1 MKKLLAVLLAALM
14 LLSILTACGPTDE
27 PDKSETPSSTGGSTN
42 SEGNEFGASIDL
54 SSTTDTSKPE
64 TDPYGRYD
72 ETVTFTTVRQ
82 LDVGASW
89 PNGMNVEN
97 NPYVDAVREKLN
109 VEMELEWQSSD
120 YGTKLDMSI
129 ISDDLPDIFWV
140 TNYMTYIQLLEN
152 DMLEP
157 LTDAFRSCAGSYMRD
172 CYASFDGSIFEP
184 YISDG
189 ELYALPS
196 TNNGYQY
203 SVCWIR
209 KDWLDKLGLEVPT
222 TRDELVEVARQFM
235 EKDPGGN
242 GVGKTVGIAVQSS
255 PLGASNRN
263 FGLDAIMASFGSY
276 PQQWIYDEN
285 GKVVYG
291 SITPETKEGLA
302 YLAQLYTD
310 GILDQQFTTRDY
322 SDTLGLI
329 TSGRCGICFYPWNLP
344 YSGSEFATA
353 NPEGEW
359 VVVEA
364 PVNDKGEFTYSETR
378 TDNGLLCVRKGYEH
392 PEVAIKILNVEFDM
406 YRGFDQE
413 GYETLTTLFEA
424 GTSWTAPML
433 TGHFNLEYDDAVIR
447 IGSLT
452 ANYIEKGVTPT
463 GTTQY
468 NIQLCETAKRYFDN
482 PDPSDTEGWICYT
495 SRYIASNA
503 LKSGVKVPVAFHYA
517 TESMGT
523 LWASM
528 EKVEDQYFLETIV
541 GQASIDGFD
550 DFVSQWL
557 MLGGEDITAEVQAY
571 CDSHK

>member
-1 MKKLLAVLLAALM
+1 MAKQVSPGVLALRKVVDDVYADAREAKKQGKLVGWSSSKFPCELAEAFDLNVMYPENQAAGIAAQRDGEIMCQAAEDLGFDNDICGYARISLAYA
-14 LLSILTACGPTDE
+14 AG
-27 PDKSETPSSTGGSTN
+27 KR
-42 SEGNEFGASIDL
+42 ASRKFD
-54 SSTTDTSKPE
+54 PE
-64 TDPYGRYD
+64 TLEFIIDPNSG
-72 ETVTFTTVRQ
+72 
-82 LDVGASW
+82 
-89 PNGMNVEN
+89 
-97 NPYVDAVREKLN
+97 K
-109 VEMELEWQSSD
+109 
-120 YGTKLDMSI
+120 
-129 ISDDLPDIFWV
+129 
-140 TNYMTYIQLLEN
+140 
-152 DMLEP
+152 P
-157 LTDAFRSCAGSYMRD
+157 L
-172 CYASFDGSIFEP
+172 
-184 YISDG
+184 
-189 ELYALPS
+189 
-196 TNNGYQY
+196 
-203 SVCWIR
+203 
-209 KDWLDKLGLEVPT
+209 K
-222 TRDELVEVARQFM
+222 
-235 EKDPGGN
+235 
-242 GVGKTVGIAVQSS
+242 
-255 PLGASNRN
+255 
-263 FGLDAIMASFGSY
+263 
-276 PQQWIYDEN
+276 DEN

-344 YSGSEFATA
+344 YSGSEFAMA

-413 GYETLTTLFEA
+413 GYETLTPLFEA

-557 MLGGEDITAEVQAY
+557 MLGGDITAEVQAY